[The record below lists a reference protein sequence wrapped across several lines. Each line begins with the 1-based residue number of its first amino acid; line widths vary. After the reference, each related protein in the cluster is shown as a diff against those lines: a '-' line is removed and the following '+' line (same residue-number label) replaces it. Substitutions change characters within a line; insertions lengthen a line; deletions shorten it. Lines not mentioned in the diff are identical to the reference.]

1 MEMKEEDKTVGQS
14 LHTISKGIHDKVM
27 YFTEEMFFS
36 TDMKHSCEKKCK
48 LYEMGNLVTMCLM

>member
-1 MEMKEEDKTVGQS
+1 MGKVFLMEMKEEDKTVGQS

-36 TDMKHSCEKKCK
+36 TD
-48 LYEMGNLVTMCLM
+48 